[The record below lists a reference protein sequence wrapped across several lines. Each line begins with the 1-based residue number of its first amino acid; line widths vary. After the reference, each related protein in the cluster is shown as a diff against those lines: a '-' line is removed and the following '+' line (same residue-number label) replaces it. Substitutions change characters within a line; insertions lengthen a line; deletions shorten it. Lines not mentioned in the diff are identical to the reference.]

1 MENQQLADKYKEA
14 LRNFAS
20 MKQVEE
26 EKSLGMKSMLGRK
39 NSLEEEIER
48 LHKKQQEMRE

>member
-14 LRNFAS
+14 LRNFADI
-20 MKQVEE
+20 KQVEE